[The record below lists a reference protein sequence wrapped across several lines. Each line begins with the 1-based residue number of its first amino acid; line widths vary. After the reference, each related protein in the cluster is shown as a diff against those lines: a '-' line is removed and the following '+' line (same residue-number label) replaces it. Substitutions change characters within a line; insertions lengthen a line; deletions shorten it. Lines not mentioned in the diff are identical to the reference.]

1 MSTSAEAVP
10 EPRPLVSVV
19 IAAYDAEAT
28 IAPCIDSIL
37 DQTYAPVELIV
48 VDDGSTDA
56 TAEVLARHPRSGCF
70 EILTLENGGPS
81 RARNQGVERAHG
93 ELLAF
98 FDSDCHL
105 DPRCIEE
112 LALGLD
118 RAEVASVG
126 GSQRPPADQGS
137 FGNEVQRYFEA
148 VGFMTGYVQDGSEG
162 AIVTTAHNPSCNV
175 LYRRDVFDRL
185 GGFDEELWPGEDVD
199 LDHRAT
205 RAGFCHRFNP
215 RAVIYHYRP
224 ASPASLRRMFFS
236 YGRAQ
241 MLLVRRYGPFRKLHA
256 AALLAL
262 LALPAT
268 VLALI
273 WWPVEMTLA
282 LMILGAAAFFG
293 LERLRRHARQGGRF
307 YAFFLSNVGCWL
319 GGFMAE
325 LVWPRFRRQAA
336 LRR

>member
-1 MSTSAEAVP
+1 
-10 EPRPLVSVV
+10 
-19 IAAYDAEAT
+19 
-28 IAPCIDSIL
+28 
-37 DQTYAPVELIV
+37 V

-70 EILTLENGGPS
+70 EVVRLPNGGPS
-81 RARNQGVERAHG
+81 RARNQGVERARG

-105 DPRCIEE
+105 DPWCVEE

-126 GSQRPPADQGS
+126 GSQRPPADQGT

-162 AIVTTAHNPSCNV
+162 AIVPTAHNPSCNV

-185 GGFDEELWPGEDVD
+185 GGFDEGLWPGEDVD
-199 LDHRAT
+199 LDYRAT

-256 AALLAL
+256 AALLAIA
-262 LALPAT
+262 ALPAVVAALFWRPVAT
-268 VLALI
+268 ASVLA
-273 WWPVEMTLA
+273 V
-282 LMILGAAAFFG
+282 LGTAGLFG
-293 LERLRRHARQGGRF
+293 LERLRRRSRLGGRF

-319 GGFMAE
+319 GGFITE
-325 LVWPRFRRQAA
+325 LVWPRFRRRPA